1 LDGGEVNQSKE
12 FVRMKKSPKLA
23 MATAVALGLAAS
35 VALAQEP
42 GFGGHG
48 DVSKN
53 QIPGPNPSGN
63 PTDPAAGN
71 PGSPAQIPTAPQ
83 KQENLEYKGA
93 NGAATGETGTE
104 PLPAPPA
111 PMER

>member
-1 LDGGEVNQSKE
+1 MTRVKI
-12 FVRMKKSPKLA
+12 A
-23 MATAVALGLAAS
+23 MAAIATLGLTAS
-35 VALAQEP
+35 LALAQNEP

-53 QIPGPNPSGN
+53 QIPAPNPSGN

-83 KQENLEYKGA
+83 KQENLEYKGGS
-93 NGAATGETGTE
+93 GAGTGEIGTE
-104 PLPAPPA
+104 QVPTPPP

>member
-1 LDGGEVNQSKE
+1 MRRTKIAIAAVGA
-12 FVRMKKSPKLA
+12 LA
-23 MATAVALGLAAS
+23 LTAG
-35 VALAQEP
+35 VALAQAEP

-71 PGSPAQIPTAPQ
+71 PGSTAQIPTAPE
-83 KQENLEYKGA
+83 KQENLEHKGDS
-93 NGAATGETGTE
+93 GAASGVTGTE
-104 PLPAPPA
+104 SVPALAP

>member
-1 LDGGEVNQSKE
+1 MRR
-12 FVRMKKSPKLA
+12 FKLGVA
-23 MATAVALGLAAS
+23 AVAALGLTAGA
-35 VALAQEP
+35 ALAQNEP

-71 PGSPAQIPTAPQ
+71 PGSA
-83 KQENLEYKGA
+83 GW
-93 NGAATGETGTE
+93 GG
-104 PLPAPPA
+104 
-111 PMER
+111 

>member
-1 LDGGEVNQSKE
+1 MLIMRRFKI
-12 FVRMKKSPKLA
+12 A
-23 MATAVALGLAAS
+23 ITAIAAFGLTAGI
-35 VALAQEP
+35 ALAQNEP

-63 PTDPAAGN
+63 PADPAAGN

-83 KQENLEYKGA
+83 KQDNLEYKGA
-93 NGAATGETGTE
+93 TGAGAGVTGTE
-104 PLPAPPA
+104 PVPAPPP

>member
-1 LDGGEVNQSKE
+1 MRRFKTASAA
-12 FVRMKKSPKLA
+12 LA
-23 MATAVALGLAAS
+23 VLGLTAGF
-35 VALAQEP
+35 ALAQNEP

-71 PGSPAQIPTAPQ
+71 PGSPAQIPTAPE
-83 KQENLEYKGA
+83 KQENLENKGDLGV
-93 NGAATGETGTE
+93 GAGETGTDI
-104 PLPAPPA
+104 PAPP
-111 PMER
+111 PQ

>member
-1 LDGGEVNQSKE
+1 MRRTKTAIAAVGA
-12 FVRMKKSPKLA
+12 LA
-23 MATAVALGLAAS
+23 LTAG
-35 VALAQEP
+35 VALAQTEP

-71 PGSPAQIPTAPQ
+71 PGSPAQIPTAPE
-83 KQENLEYKGA
+83 KQENLESKGA
-93 NGAATGETGTE
+93 TGAGAGVTGTE
-104 PLPAPPA
+104 PVPAPPL